1 MSILIPILV
10 LMGVGVAAGI
20 ALAYFS
26 RVFHVQEDPRIDQL
40 EEVLPGANCGACG
53 YAGCRDYAKALA
65 ASNGED
71 IPPCPVGGKAVAEK
85 VAKIL
90 GVAVADVEDKVALV
104 RCAGTRGR
112 ATERAALVGVR
123 ECATAAILGGPKT
136 CRYGCMGYGDC
147 VTVCPTSAI
156 TVYAGG
162 VAVVDPEACI
172 GCGLC
177 VQKCPIGV
185 IEMVPK
191 SRRVHVLC
199 ASHDAA
205 LATKAACKVGCTG
218 CKACTRKDAAFVVEN
233 NLAAFTGTSCDYEVC
248 FACPSDAI
256 VHADHYSVLAFVESE
271 EARADF
277 AAEKAEFKE
286 KEKAARAAARP
297 ARETKGAGE
306 TT

>member
-1 MSILIPILV
+1 MSILIPVLV
-10 LMGVGVAAGI
+10 LMGVGIIAGI

-26 RVFHVQEDPRIDQL
+26 RIFYVKEDPRIGQI

-53 YAGCRDYAKALA
+53 YAGCRDYAKAQA
-65 ASNGED
+65 ANNGEGV
-71 IPPCPVGGKAVAEK
+71 PPCPVGGKTVAEK
-85 VAKIL
+85 VAQIL
-90 GVAVADVEDKVALV
+90 GVAVSNVEDKVALV
-104 RCAGTRGR
+104 RCAGIRHR
-112 ATERAALVGVR
+112 ATMRAELVGVR
-123 ECATAAILGGPKT
+123 DCATAAILGGNKT

-147 VTVCPTSAI
+147 VTVCPTNAI

-162 VAVVDPEACI
+162 VAIVNPEACI

-185 IEMVPK
+185 IQMVPK

-199 ASHDAA
+199 ASLDPA
-205 LATKAACKVGCTG
+205 LVTKSACKVGCTG
-218 CKACTRKDAAFVVEN
+218 CKACNRKETAFVVEN
-233 NLAAFTGTSCDYEVC
+233 NLAMFTGTACDYEVC

-256 VHADHYSVLAFVESE
+256 VHTDHFSVLAFVESE

-277 AAEKAEFKE
+277 AMEKASFKE

-297 ARETKGAGE
+297 ARENKGAGE